1 VFSSNVPLILVLTG
15 CVALLAGLFGG
26 GIKTKDIE
34 LPTISRMPRI
44 ISGLVG
50 ILLIGAATWL
60 YIRPS
65 APATPQPTETPVPV
79 PSATITPLPAATST
93 APASDATSTPSSSA
107 SPTPIIPDPTN
118 PAGFLR
124 YYFDLLTANR
134 NYSDGWRLLTRK
146 FQKQFYSSDFL
157 AYEGYWGTVKH
168 VNLDNVQVTQLS
180 ATSVDAQVEM
190 TLIMTN
196 GQSQKLSEKYRL
208 TYNSNARTW
217 MLDTP

>member
-50 ILLIGAATWL
+50 ILLIGGATWL

-65 APATPQPTETPVPV
+65 APPTPDPTETPVPV
-79 PSATITPLPAATST
+79 PSATFTPLP
-93 APASDATSTPSSSA
+93 DATSTTPAPEATSTPVSLA
-107 SPTPIIPDPTN
+107 SPTAINPDPTN

-124 YYFDLLTANR
+124 YYFDLLTDNR
-134 NYSDGWRLLTRK
+134 NYSDAWRLLTKRY
-146 FQKQFYSSDFL
+146 QKQFYSSNFL
-157 AYEGYWGTVKH
+157 AYEGYWGAVKQ
-168 VNLDNVQVTQLS
+168 VNLDNVKVTQLT

-196 GQSQKLSEKYRL
+196 GQSQQLSAKYRL
-208 TYNSNARTW
+208 IYNSNARTW